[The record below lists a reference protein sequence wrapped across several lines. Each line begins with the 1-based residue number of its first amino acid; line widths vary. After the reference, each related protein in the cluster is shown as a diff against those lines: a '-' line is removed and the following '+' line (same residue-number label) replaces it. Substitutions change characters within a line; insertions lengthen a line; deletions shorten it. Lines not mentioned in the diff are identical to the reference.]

1 MTLKNTKHHCTKHEF
16 ATWLNGARYIG
27 QGMPTNSDHVDRQYS
42 FLNEK
47 FRSRLT
53 THKSKKGN
61 ELILYYL
68 MEVLG
73 VKHFGYK
80 IVAEISGGRN
90 EIANLI
96 NEMEAADSR
105 RQTARFHFS
114 LFGSTII

>member
-1 MTLKNTKHHCTKHEF
+1 
-16 ATWLNGARYIG
+16 
-27 QGMPTNSDHVDRQYS
+27 
-42 FLNEK
+42 
-47 FRSRLT
+47 
-53 THKSKKGN
+53 
-61 ELILYYL
+61 
-68 MEVLG
+68 VLG

-96 NEMEAADSR
+96 NEMKAADSR